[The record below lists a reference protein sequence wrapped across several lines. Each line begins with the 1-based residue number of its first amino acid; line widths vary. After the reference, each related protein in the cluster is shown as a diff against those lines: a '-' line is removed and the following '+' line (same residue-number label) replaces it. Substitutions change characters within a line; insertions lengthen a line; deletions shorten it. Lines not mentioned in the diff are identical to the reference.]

1 MVVAPGAGRLP
12 PALAS
17 RVPGWLASDFGRA
30 VDLAVI
36 VLVVAYTVVLMPG
49 LTRWPPLIND
59 EGREANL
66 FWVASGGD
74 PTAERM
80 NAYRGFSTWGNGGLQ
95 GATAAVIFRLGGVG
109 VFQARLTSLLWGG
122 LLLLVVY
129 WLGRR
134 YWNRSVGLAAM
145 AMFAISNPFLVA
157 THTLRPDVQVV
168 TMVLGGLLLAERS
181 LDAAT
186 RRPLLFAFLGG
197 VLLGLVVDT
206 HPNGAAFFPLVGLAY
221 PLRLGWRSFW
231 RQRVTWVFIGGMLA
245 AALYY
250 LSVRYLPDP
259 AGFTAGLG
267 YWVGVDKA
275 PPAARA
281 TGGLVAKLGTMV
293 LNEIA
298 RYGDYFGEEPLE
310 LLVVV
315 LGLAGGLWMAVRG
328 SHPARLIWLG
338 LLFAAAFFT
347 IAVST
352 KSKYYMLLTYPLYL
366 LLLARVLESAA
377 AWLAGLGW
385 GSRHASAGADGSA
398 GAMGPGGA
406 IGPVDAVG
414 SAGATGPIGARGSAG
429 TTGPGGAMGSAGAT
443 GPIGARGSAGK
454 TWPGGAMGQ
463 ADAVGSAGAINRAPT
478 GVTAA
483 VAAALLAVFTLVVM
497 VWPLKLDER
506 AWDNYIQARRYRE
519 GQEYLQLTARLSEL
533 AGPGAHILAPP
544 VYWIGLHEHR
554 YSDIFVYERVERQY
568 GMTPA
573 QYLDEIRPDF
583 VITDAKIA
591 TERRVERLLYNEL
604 DARAKYE
611 LIVRHKNYGDVAIYR
626 LTWPDRP
633 R

>member
-406 IGPVDAVG
+406 
-414 SAGATGPIGARGSAG
+414 
-429 TTGPGGAMGSAGAT
+429 MGSAGAT